1 MIHRVVAYSCRSC
14 SCCSA
19 AVQSAY
25 SCATDRPCSFKDLMI
40 EAAQIDELMKHPVS
54 CHGVT
59 AALPMGTPYG

>member
-1 MIHRVVAYSCRSC
+1 MFVLQ
-14 SCCSA
+14 CCSA
-19 AVQSAY
+19 VGLQLRNNN
-25 SCATDRPCSFKDLMI
+25 RPCSFKDLMI